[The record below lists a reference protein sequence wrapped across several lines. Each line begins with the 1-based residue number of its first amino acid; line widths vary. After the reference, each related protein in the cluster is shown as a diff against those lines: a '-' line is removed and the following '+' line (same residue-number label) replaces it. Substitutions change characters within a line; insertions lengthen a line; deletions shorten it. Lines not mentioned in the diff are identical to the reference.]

1 MAVENS
7 WQDFVYEWYKNRQP
21 KNENQPD
28 QSERPKRVID
38 KWDVISK

>member
-7 WQDFVYEWYKNRQP
+7 WQGFAYEWYKNRQP

-38 KWDVISK
+38 KWDN